1 MHKIRSFLL
10 KNKLYYIISI
20 LIVLFI
26 TIFAFYK
33 TTVDWNSVYT
43 NQTRFLNMYC
53 LEDENGLTD
62 NNCQYLIENNNQ
74 KKTTAD
80 TTTIYMSVL
89 MSKYWTPINYFAILL
104 LILPGLSNF
113 IKILKSKFALNS
125 LQRTTYKKFLIKQML
140 NCYKPIIIFP
150 VILLFLYLLC
160 FIYSG
165 HFDTSWAVQFEYNMY
180 LSFWY
185 KSNLILFLIIYFLSI
200 FIYTISLLNI
210 GLIISRKNHN
220 LIVVTIESFLLFI
233 AIDIIIELFFGI
245 VLSRLLGNGF
255 SSRLNILNFF
265 NVGYATTILEMILY
279 STLFVIMTF
288 IVLIIVYNNK
298 EKFIIDIEKNN

>member
-1 MHKIRSFLL
+1 
-10 KNKLYYIISI
+10 
-20 LIVLFI
+20 
-26 TIFAFYK
+26 
-33 TTVDWNSVYT
+33 
-43 NQTRFLNMYC
+43 
-53 LEDENGLTD
+53 
-62 NNCQYLIENNNQ
+62 
-74 KKTTAD
+74 
-80 TTTIYMSVL
+80 
-89 MSKYWTPINYFAILL
+89 
-104 LILPGLSNF
+104 
-113 IKILKSKFALNS
+113 
-125 LQRTTYKKFLIKQML
+125 ML

>member
-113 IKILKSKFALNS
+113 IKILKSKFA
-125 LQRTTYKKFLIKQML
+125 
-140 NCYKPIIIFP
+140 
-150 VILLFLYLLC
+150 
-160 FIYSG
+160 
-165 HFDTSWAVQFEYNMY
+165 
-180 LSFWY
+180 
-185 KSNLILFLIIYFLSI
+185 
-200 FIYTISLLNI
+200 
-210 GLIISRKNHN
+210 
-220 LIVVTIESFLLFI
+220 
-233 AIDIIIELFFGI
+233 
-245 VLSRLLGNGF
+245 
-255 SSRLNILNFF
+255 
-265 NVGYATTILEMILY
+265 
-279 STLFVIMTF
+279 
-288 IVLIIVYNNK
+288 
-298 EKFIIDIEKNN
+298 